1 MLCLPLKVIFYDNF
15 HRLGIENIIWLIV
28 IMDYFMLNWNWNLGK
43 INSNV
48 AKLIPMCHLY
58 WKFFSGCRNDR
69 HWISVLGRLLLPLR
83 GGCTQPHPLH
93 LPTWNALP
101 KWQWNLQGLWHCFI
115 ILFSIKVNDCLL
127 LFSLTIYLLHQ
138 QECSSGT
145 YTNHTG
151 ASTCDT
157 CPDGFY
163 CLPVQPDNA
172 TLNAQPCP
180 EGYYCPAGTVSHQWS
195 HNDSLW

>member
-1 MLCLPLKVIFYDNF
+1 MI
-15 HRLGIENIIWLIV
+15 
-28 IMDYFMLNWNWNLGK
+28 
-43 INSNV
+43 
-48 AKLIPMCHLY
+48 
-58 WKFFSGCRNDR
+58 FSGCRNDR

-180 EGYYCPAGTVSHQWS
+180 EGYYCPAGTVSPNNLAITHFDRILLLRPLYYFSPTVWFVKVWS
-195 HNDSLW
+195 VFDYEMHDVFQVQE